1 MTRRALCVL
10 GEISI
15 VRDRP
20 APCSARKN
28 FQARMNLPFN
38 LHVARS
44 LNDLCL
50 WIDQTA
56 LSQIIQSRAW
66 IIPTVQSIHILSF
79 ALVVAS
85 ALMIN
90 LRLVGLFARDQSL
103 ARISARFLP
112 FVWWPLLVLLSTG
125 TIMIIGEPSR
135 ALKNPVF
142 QLKVVLLIAAVIVT
156 CVFGRMRQNPEF
168 DAHGPRAAPRLMAAI
183 SMALWVCIIF
193 AGRWIAYA

>member
-1 MTRRALCVL
+1 
-10 GEISI
+10 
-15 VRDRP
+15 
-20 APCSARKN
+20 
-28 FQARMNLPFN
+28 MNLPVN
-38 LHVARS
+38 LHIARS
-44 LNDLCL
+44 LNDFCL

-90 LRLVGLFARDQSL
+90 LRLTGLFARDQSL
-103 ARISARFLP
+103 ERISARFLP
-112 FVWWPLLVLLSTG
+112 FIWWPLLVLLTTG

-142 QLKVVLLIAAVIVT
+142 QVKVVLVVAAVIVT
-156 CVFGRMRQNPEF
+156 CMFGRMRRNPEF
-168 DAHGPRAAPRLMAAI
+168 DDPARGPRAAPRLMAAI